1 MLLSALPLG
10 MVDTAWAISSRDT
23 VVDSGTCGGTLN
35 NSQLMKWTLTSDG
48 TLTISGEGNMFGA
61 PWSQYKSKIKKVV
74 IGEGVKSISDNAFH
88 YYENLRSVSL
98 PSTLTSIGEAAFWA
112 CSSLQSIT
120 LPNNLTNIGLN
131 AFRACHSLTQVLI
144 PASVTSIDGS
154 AFECC
159 TGLTDVVFE
168 GNSLEFGSGA
178 TFYDCTSLKNVF
190 FNGTRA
196 DWTASRGSSGS
207 VLPAAAQIYYKNDL
221 ISSGTCGDNSS
232 GNNTQWKLTKA
243 GTLIITVGTGYTE
256 GGIADFAYG
265 KAPWYQDIYDSG
277 IRCLIIGSGIKTIG
291 SYAFADCTDLA
302 EIIVPDGVISIG
314 NGAFLQNSGA
324 KRVVLPPSTV
334 YIGHGA
340 LRDCSAL
347 TSVSLPDSMSNRL
360 FLDMF
365 EGCTNLKS
373 VDIPD
378 GITDIYEGDL
388 ASCPNWTDIYYDNWG
403 RVWNRVVSNVRD
415 SIPDRMNVHFKDNI
429 YDSGSCGENVTWT
442 LTADGTLTISGTGA
456 MTDYTYDSRSPWY
469 SCRTY
474 IKRVVMQQGVT
485 SIGGDAFWD
494 CSGLTSVTIPDGVT
508 SIGGDA
514 FWDCSGLTSVTI
526 PDGVTSIGGYAFR
539 GCSGLTSVTIPEG
552 VTSIG
557 DYAFDNCSSLTDIY
571 YGGYGTDWQKLNVSI
586 PTSATVHFKDN
597 IYGKGDCGINVTWE
611 LTGDGTLI
619 ISGTGRISNY
629 SHDNNAPWYSCRAY
643 IKRVVIQQGVR
654 AIGDR
659 AFWDCSGLTSVTIP
673 DGVTSI
679 GDYAFAYCVSLTS
692 ATIPEGVTSIGWSAF
707 ENCTA
712 LTFMTIPEGV
722 TSIGNS
728 AFSGC
733 SGLTSVTIPSSVTSI
748 GWSAFKNCT
757 ALTFMT
763 IPESVTYISGEVFS
777 NCVRLARVTI
787 PKSVTEIG
795 SKAFYYCDSLTDV
808 YYAGTAADWAKISIS
823 EGNEDLTSAALR
835 CAPAS
840 LSAPTVTGGNDSQ
853 GRPTLKWKAV
863 SGAAK
868 YEVYR
873 ARSKDG
879 DYIKYSTVTGT
890 SYTNISYIENGN
902 TYYYKVRA
910 LDASGTAGAWSSV
923 VSVTY
928 KQTLPAPI
936 VTGGND
942 SQGRPT
948 LKWKAVSGAAKYEV
962 YRARSKN
969 GDYIKYST
977 VTGTSYTNTSYIENG
992 NTYYYKVRALK
1003 SSGTAGAWSSIVSV
1017 TYKQTLPAPTVTGG
1031 NDAQGRPTLKWNAV
1045 SGAAKYEVYRA
1056 RSRDGSYSKYSTVT
1070 GTSYTNTS
1078 YIEDGNTYYYK
1089 VRALDANGTAG
1100 AWSSIVSVTY
1110 KQTLPAPT
1118 VTGGNDSQ
1126 GRPTLKWKAVTGAA
1140 KYEVYRAR
1148 SKDGDYIKYSTVT
1161 GTSYTNTSYIE
1172 NGNTYYYKVRALDA
1186 NGTAGAWSSVVSVTY
1201 KQTLPAPAVTGGND
1215 SQGRP
1220 TLKWKAVT
1228 GAAKYEVYR
1237 ARSKDGDYIK
1247 YSTVT
1252 GTSYTNTSYIENG
1265 NTYYYKVRALDANG
1279 TAGAWSSV
1287 VSVTYKQTLPAPTV
1301 TGGNDA
1307 QGRPTLTWKAVTG
1320 AAKYEVYRARSKDGD
1335 YIKYSTVTGT
1345 SYTNTS
1351 YIENGNTYYYKVR
1364 ALDANGTAG
1373 AWSSIVSVTYRKPAA
1388 ATVAS
1393 GKCGDSAKWT
1403 LDAAGTLTISGSGK
1417 TWDFIDEDW
1426 NANAPWYDASLR
1438 LRIKKVVVE
1447 KGITYVGTRAF
1458 YDCSEMTSVS
1468 LPTTLETMGADVFM
1482 YCTGLTSVTI
1492 PDGVTFI
1499 SGDFFL
1505 GCTSLKSVTL
1515 PDSLRNIGGCT
1526 FMYCASLTSVRL
1538 PANLRYIT
1546 WRMFKDC
1553 TSLTSV
1559 TIPRGTVEVKKEAFD
1574 GCTSLKNVT
1583 FTGSAADWKG
1593 VTIRPGNTALTSAA
1607 IKCIGSTVLTAPTLT
1622 LSVSKK
1628 GQPTLKWSAVSGA
1641 AGYQLWCSYDGGND
1655 YDPSY
1660 RWLANN
1666 DKTATSY
1673 TVPADTLKKGQTYT
1687 FKVRAVTSSGAV
1699 GSFSKE
1705 VTFTYNPAASLP
1717 APTVTG
1723 GNDAQGRPTLKWNA
1737 VSGAAKYEVYRARSL
1752 NGDYIKYS
1760 TVTGTSYTNISYIEN
1775 GNTYYYKVRALDA
1788 NGTAGAWSSIVSV
1801 TYRKPAAA
1809 TVASGKCGDSAKWT
1823 LDAAGTLTITGAGPM
1838 ADYGA
1843 YGPWYIAHLTDIK
1856 KVVVQEGVT
1865 TIGDHAFANLSYVT
1879 SVTIPSSITSI
1890 GAHAF
1895 EKCRLG
1901 GAVTL
1906 PEGLTAIGD
1915 FAFSGSG
1922 MASLTLPESL
1932 RTIGNS
1938 AFLFCSL
1945 RELTIPDGVTSIGTG
1960 AFCNA
1965 SLTSV
1970 KLPASGVT
1978 LGDSLF
1984 QECENLTD
1992 VTLPADLTVIGP
2004 SMFENCGSLKNVTI
2018 PSGVTHIGNAAF
2030 AACEALP
2037 EIRLPDGMEALGSE
2051 AFVGCR
2057 AVTKVYIPR
2066 SLTSIGE
2073 AAFRICE
2080 GLTDVYYGGTAAEW
2094 LAISV
2099 ADRNDPLLNAA
2110 LHCTGQSASRLD
2122 VPAMTLGEDCSD
2134 GKPTVWWPAVT
2145 GAERYEIWRAQAASD
2160 GSAPAAS
2167 AYTLIV
2173 SADVTFH
2180 KDTTAE
2186 ADTWYYYKVRAV
2198 SGSTYSDFSQ
2208 EARRYCEAPPTMDTP
2223 EITSLE
2229 LDDSGKPVL
2238 TWRTVEGAARY
2249 QVFRS
2254 EDNGFSY
2261 SPMGTVLPTGSD
2273 TITWTDTTAVSG
2285 TGYYYGVG
2293 CYDDNGH
2300 YSSFGGGEWWVTA
2313 R

>member
-1 MLLSALPLG
+1 MLLSAVPLG

-144 PASVTSIDGS
+144 PASVTNIDGS

-302 EIIVPDGVISIG
+302 EIIVPNGVISIG

-347 TSVSLPDSMSNRL
+347 TSVSLPDSMSNSL

-378 GITDIYEGDL
+378 GITDIHEGDL

-485 SIGGDAFWD
+485 SIGDHAFWD

-508 SIGGDA
+508 SIGDDA
-514 FWDCSGLTSVTI
+514 FSGCAALTSVTI
-526 PDGVTSIGGYAFR
+526 PG
-539 GCSGLTSVTIPEG
+539 SVTNVG
-552 VTSIG
+552 Q
-557 DYAFDNCSSLTDIY
+557 YAFDNCSSLTDIY

-629 SHDNNAPWYSCRAY
+629 SYDNNAPWYSCRAY

-654 AIGDR
+654 AIGDQ
-659 AFWDCSGLTSVTIP
+659 AFYYCENLTSVTIP
-673 DGVTSI
+673 DSVTSI
-679 GDYAFAYCVSLTS
+679 G
-692 ATIPEGVTSIGWSAF
+692 G
-707 ENCTA
+707 
-712 LTFMTIPEGV
+712 
-722 TSIGNS
+722 S

-733 SGLTSVTIPSSVTSI
+733 SGLTSVTIPSSVTSVGNSAFSGCSNLASVTIPSSVTSI
-748 GWSAFKNCT
+748 GWRAFENCT

-763 IPESVTYISGEVFS
+763 IPESVTYINGEVFS

-787 PKSVTEIG
+787 PKSVTEIS

-823 EGNEDLTSAALR
+823 EGNEDLLAAALH
-835 CAPAS
+835 CKPTP
-840 LSAPTVTGGNDSQ
+840 LPAPTVTGGNDAQ
-853 GRPTLKWKAV
+853 GRPTLKWNAV
-863 SGAAK
+863 TGAAK

-873 ARSKDG
+873 ALSKDG

-890 SYTNISYIENGN
+890 SYTNTRYIENGN

-910 LDASGTAGAWSSV
+910 LDANGTAGPWSDV
-923 VSVTY
+923 VAVTY
-928 KQTLPAPI
+928 KQTLSAPT

-942 SQGRPT
+942 AQGRPT
-948 LKWKAVSGAAKYEV
+948 LTWKVVTGAAKYEV
-962 YRARSKN
+962 YRARSKD

-992 NTYYYKVRALK
+992 NTYYYKVRALDA
-1003 SSGTAGAWSSIVSV
+1003 SGTAGAWSSIVSV

-1056 RSRDGSYSKYSTVT
+1056 RS
-1070 GTSYTNTS
+1070 
-1078 YIEDGNTYYYK
+1078 
-1089 VRALDANGTAG
+1089 
-1100 AWSSIVSVTY
+1100 
-1110 KQTLPAPT
+1110 
-1118 VTGGNDSQ
+1118 
-1126 GRPTLKWKAVTGAA
+1126 
-1140 KYEVYRAR
+1140 
-1148 SKDGDYIKYSTVT
+1148 KDGDYIKYSTVT
-1161 GTSYTNTSYIE
+1161 GTSYTNISYIE

-1201 KQTLPAPAVTGGND
+1201 KQTLSAPSVTGGND
-1215 SQGRP
+1215 AQGRP

-1237 ARSKDGDYIK
+1237 ARSLNGDYIK

-1252 GTSYTNTSYIENG
+1252 GTSYTNISYIENG

-1279 TAGAWSSV
+1279 TAGAWSSI
-1287 VSVTYKQTLPAPTV
+1287 VSVTYRAASTGTLSAPTV

-1307 QGRPTLTWKAVTG
+1307 QGRPTLKWNAVTG
-1320 AAKYEVYRARSKDGD
+1320 AAKYEVYRARSRSGEYIKYSTVTGTSYTNISYIENGNTYYYKVRALDANGTAGAWSSIVSVTYRAASTGTLPAPAVTGGNDAQGRPTLKWNAVSGAAKYEVYRARSLNGDYIKYSTVTGTSYTNISYIEDGNTYYYKVRALKSDGTAGAWSSIVSVTYRAASTGTLSVPAVTGGNDSQGRPTLKWKAVSGAAKYEVYRARSLNGD

-1403 LDAAGTLTISGSGK
+1403 LDAAGTLTISGSGRMYDYEWPADRGG
-1417 TWDFIDEDW
+1417 TTPPWL
-1426 NANAPWYDASLR
+1426 ANKYRDSIRTLR
-1438 LRIKKVVVE
+1438 VE
-1447 KGITYVGTRAF
+1447 QGITYIGRCAF
-1458 YDCSEMTSVS
+1458 DSCGNLS
-1468 LPTTLETMGADVFM
+1468 D
-1482 YCTGLTSVTI
+1482 
-1492 PDGVTFI
+1492 
-1499 SGDFFL
+1499 
-1505 GCTSLKSVTL
+1505 VTL
-1515 PDSLRNIGGCT
+1515 PTSLRIIGQ
-1526 FMYCASLTSVRL
+1526 CAF
-1538 PANLRYIT
+1538 N
-1546 WRMFKDC
+1546 DC
-1553 TSLTSV
+1553 T
-1559 TIPRGTVEVKKEAFD
+1559 
-1574 GCTSLKNVT
+1574 
-1583 FTGSAADWKG
+1583 
-1593 VTIRPGNTALTSAA
+1593 AL
-1607 IKCIGSTVLTAPTLT
+1607 
-1622 LSVSKK
+1622 
-1628 GQPTLKWSAVSGA
+1628 
-1641 AGYQLWCSYDGGND
+1641 
-1655 YDPSY
+1655 
-1660 RWLANN
+1660 
-1666 DKTATSY
+1666 
-1673 TVPADTLKKGQTYT
+1673 
-1687 FKVRAVTSSGAV
+1687 
-1699 GSFSKE
+1699 
-1705 VTFTYNPAASLP
+1705 
-1717 APTVTG
+1717 
-1723 GNDAQGRPTLKWNA
+1723 
-1737 VSGAAKYEVYRARSL
+1737 RS
-1752 NGDYIKYS
+1752 I
-1760 TVTGTSYTNISYIEN
+1760 
-1775 GNTYYYKVRALDA
+1775 
-1788 NGTAGAWSSIVSV
+1788 
-1801 TYRKPAAA
+1801 
-1809 TVASGKCGDSAKWT
+1809 
-1823 LDAAGTLTITGAGPM
+1823 
-1838 ADYGA
+1838 
-1843 YGPWYIAHLTDIK
+1843 
-1856 KVVVQEGVT
+1856 Q
-1865 TIGDHAFANLSYVT
+1865 
-1879 SVTIPSSITSI
+1879 
-1890 GAHAF
+1890 
-1895 EKCRLG
+1895 
-1901 GAVTL
+1901 L
-1906 PEGLTAIGD
+1906 PEGLTTIKED
-1915 FAFSGSG
+1915 AFNAAGLVSITFPS
-1922 MASLTLPESL
+1922 T
-1932 RTIGNS
+1932 
-1938 AFLFCSL
+1938 L
-1945 RELTIPDGVTSIGTG
+1945 RELRNGAFMNCEKLQSLRLPEGLTTIGVWAFYCNPNISSIYIPVSVTTIGEEAFIYYNNLATVRYGGSQSQWSAVSVAANAFPDGVRY
-1960 AFCNA
+1960 
-1965 SLTSV
+1965 V
-1970 KLPASGVT
+1970 Y
-1978 LGDSLF
+1978 
-1984 QECENLTD
+1984 
-1992 VTLPADLTVIGP
+1992 
-2004 SMFENCGSLKNVTI
+2004 NV
-2018 PSGVTHIGNAAF
+2018 N
-2030 AACEALP
+2030 
-2037 EIRLPDGMEALGSE
+2037 
-2051 AFVGCR
+2051 
-2057 AVTKVYIPR
+2057 
-2066 SLTSIGE
+2066 
-2073 AAFRICE
+2073 
-2080 GLTDVYYGGTAAEW
+2080 
-2094 LAISV
+2094 
-2099 ADRNDPLLNAA
+2099 
-2110 LHCTGQSASRLD
+2110 
-2122 VPAMTLGEDCSD
+2122 
-2134 GKPTVWWPAVT
+2134 
-2145 GAERYEIWRAQAASD
+2145 
-2160 GSAPAAS
+2160 
-2167 AYTLIV
+2167 
-2173 SADVTFH
+2173 
-2180 KDTTAE
+2180 
-2186 ADTWYYYKVRAV
+2186 
-2198 SGSTYSDFSQ
+2198 
-2208 EARRYCEAPPTMDTP
+2208 
-2223 EITSLE
+2223 
-2229 LDDSGKPVL
+2229 
-2238 TWRTVEGAARY
+2238 
-2249 QVFRS
+2249 
-2254 EDNGFSY
+2254 
-2261 SPMGTVLPTGSD
+2261 
-2273 TITWTDTTAVSG
+2273 
-2285 TGYYYGVG
+2285 
-2293 CYDDNGH
+2293 
-2300 YSSFGGGEWWVTA
+2300 
-2313 R
+2313 

>member
-1 MLLSALPLG
+1 MLLSAVPLG
-10 MVDTAWAISSRDT
+10 IVDTAWAISSRDT

-485 SIGGDAFWD
+485 SIGDLAFWD

-514 FWDCSGLTSVTI
+514 FRGCAALTSVTI
-526 PDGVTSIGGYAFR
+526 PG
-539 GCSGLTSVTIPEG
+539 SVTNVG
-552 VTSIG
+552 QS
-557 DYAFDNCSSLTDIY
+557 AFWACSSLTDIY

-629 SHDNNAPWYSCRAY
+629 SYDNNAPWYSCRAY

-654 AIGDR
+654 AIGD
-659 AFWDCSGLTSVTIP
+659 
-673 DGVTSI
+673 
-679 GDYAFAYCVSLTS
+679 YAFAYCVSLTS
-692 ATIPEGVTSIGWSAF
+692 VAIPDSVTSIGGGAFSGCAALTSVTIPEGVTSIGDGAF
-707 ENCTA
+707 SGCTS
-712 LTFMTIPEGV
+712 LTSVAIPSSV
-722 TSIGNS
+722 TEIDGS

-733 SGLTSVTIPSSVTSI
+733 TELTSITIPSSVTSI
-748 GWSAFKNCT
+748 GWSAFENCT

-787 PKSVTEIG
+787 PKSVTEIS

-823 EGNEDLTSAALR
+823 EGNEDLLAAALH
-835 CAPAS
+835 CKPTPLTAPS
-840 LSAPTVTGGNDSQ
+840 VTGGNDSQ
-853 GRPTLKWKAV
+853 GRPTLKWNAV
-863 SGAAK
+863 TGAAKYEVYRSYSQNGNYSKYSTQTSTGYTNSSYLTSGSTYYYKVRALDANGTAGPWSDVVAVTCRLGLTAPSVTGGNDSQGRPTLKWDKVAGAAKYEVYRARSRSGEYIKYSTVTGTSYTNISYIENGNTYYYKVRALDANGTAGAWSSVVSVTYKQTLSAPTVTGGNDAQGRPTLKWNAVTGAAKYEVYRARSRSGEYIKYSTVTGTSYTNTSYIEDGNTYYYKVRALKSDGTAGAWSSVVSVTYKQTLSAPTVTGGNDAQGRPTLKWNAVTGAAK

-910 LDASGTAGAWSSV
+910 LDA
-923 VSVTY
+923 
-928 KQTLPAPI
+928 
-936 VTGGND
+936 
-942 SQGRPT
+942 
-948 LKWKAVSGAAKYEV
+948 
-962 YRARSKN
+962 
-969 GDYIKYST
+969 
-977 VTGTSYTNTSYIENG
+977 
-992 NTYYYKVRALK
+992 
-1003 SSGTAGAWSSIVSV
+1003 
-1017 TYKQTLPAPTVTGG
+1017 
-1031 NDAQGRPTLKWNAV
+1031 
-1045 SGAAKYEVYRA
+1045 
-1056 RSRDGSYSKYSTVT
+1056 
-1070 GTSYTNTS
+1070 
-1078 YIEDGNTYYYK
+1078 
-1089 VRALDANGTAG
+1089 NGTAG

-1110 KQTLPAPT
+1110 KQTLPAPS

-1126 GRPTLKWKAVTGAA
+1126 GRPTLKWNAVTGAA

-1148 SKDGDYIKYSTVT
+1148 SK
-1161 GTSYTNTSYIE
+1161 
-1172 NGNTYYYKVRALDA
+1172 
-1186 NGTAGAWSSVVSVTY
+1186 
-1201 KQTLPAPAVTGGND
+1201 
-1215 SQGRP
+1215 
-1220 TLKWKAVT
+1220 
-1228 GAAKYEVYR
+1228 
-1237 ARSKDGDYIK
+1237 
-1247 YSTVT
+1247 
-1252 GTSYTNTSYIENG
+1252 
-1265 NTYYYKVRALDANG
+1265 
-1279 TAGAWSSV
+1279 
-1287 VSVTYKQTLPAPTV
+1287 
-1301 TGGNDA
+1301 
-1307 QGRPTLTWKAVTG
+1307 
-1320 AAKYEVYRARSKDGD
+1320 
-1335 YIKYSTVTGT
+1335 
-1345 SYTNTS
+1345 
-1351 YIENGNTYYYKVR
+1351 
-1364 ALDANGTAG
+1364 
-1373 AWSSIVSVTYRKPAA
+1373 
-1388 ATVAS
+1388 
-1393 GKCGDSAKWT
+1393 
-1403 LDAAGTLTISGSGK
+1403 
-1417 TWDFIDEDW
+1417 
-1426 NANAPWYDASLR
+1426 
-1438 LRIKKVVVE
+1438 
-1447 KGITYVGTRAF
+1447 
-1458 YDCSEMTSVS
+1458 
-1468 LPTTLETMGADVFM
+1468 
-1482 YCTGLTSVTI
+1482 
-1492 PDGVTFI
+1492 
-1499 SGDFFL
+1499 
-1505 GCTSLKSVTL
+1505 
-1515 PDSLRNIGGCT
+1515 
-1526 FMYCASLTSVRL
+1526 
-1538 PANLRYIT
+1538 
-1546 WRMFKDC
+1546 
-1553 TSLTSV
+1553 
-1559 TIPRGTVEVKKEAFD
+1559 
-1574 GCTSLKNVT
+1574 
-1583 FTGSAADWKG
+1583 
-1593 VTIRPGNTALTSAA
+1593 
-1607 IKCIGSTVLTAPTLT
+1607 
-1622 LSVSKK
+1622 
-1628 GQPTLKWSAVSGA
+1628 
-1641 AGYQLWCSYDGGND
+1641 
-1655 YDPSY
+1655 
-1660 RWLANN
+1660 
-1666 DKTATSY
+1666 
-1673 TVPADTLKKGQTYT
+1673 
-1687 FKVRAVTSSGAV
+1687 
-1699 GSFSKE
+1699 
-1705 VTFTYNPAASLP
+1705 
-1717 APTVTG
+1717 
-1723 GNDAQGRPTLKWNA
+1723 
-1737 VSGAAKYEVYRARSL
+1737 

-1823 LDAAGTLTITGAGPM
+1823 LDAAGTLTISGSGRMYDYEWP
-1838 ADYGA
+1838 ADRG
-1843 YGPWYIAHLTDIK
+1843 GTTPPWLANKYRDSIRALRVEQGITYI
-1856 KVVVQEGVT
+1856 GRC
-1865 TIGDHAFANLSYVT
+1865 AFDSCSNLSDVT
-1879 SVTIPSSITSI
+1879 LPTSLRIIGQCAFNDCTALRSIQ
-1890 GAHAF
+1890 
-1895 EKCRLG
+1895 
-1901 GAVTL
+1901 L
-1906 PEGLTAIGD
+1906 PEGLTTIMED
-1915 FAFSGSG
+1915 AFNAAGLVSITFPSTLGELRDG
-1922 MASLTLPESL
+1922 AFMNCEKLQSLRLPEGL
-1932 RTIGNS
+1932 TTIGNWAFYCNPNISSIYIPASVTTIGEEAFIYYNNLATVRYGGSQSQWS
-1938 AFLFCSL
+1938 AVSVAANAF
-1945 RELTIPDGVTSIGTG
+1945 PDGVRY
-1960 AFCNA
+1960 
-1965 SLTSV
+1965 V
-1970 KLPASGVT
+1970 Y
-1978 LGDSLF
+1978 
-1984 QECENLTD
+1984 
-1992 VTLPADLTVIGP
+1992 
-2004 SMFENCGSLKNVTI
+2004 NV
-2018 PSGVTHIGNAAF
+2018 N
-2030 AACEALP
+2030 
-2037 EIRLPDGMEALGSE
+2037 
-2051 AFVGCR
+2051 
-2057 AVTKVYIPR
+2057 
-2066 SLTSIGE
+2066 
-2073 AAFRICE
+2073 
-2080 GLTDVYYGGTAAEW
+2080 
-2094 LAISV
+2094 
-2099 ADRNDPLLNAA
+2099 
-2110 LHCTGQSASRLD
+2110 
-2122 VPAMTLGEDCSD
+2122 
-2134 GKPTVWWPAVT
+2134 
-2145 GAERYEIWRAQAASD
+2145 
-2160 GSAPAAS
+2160 
-2167 AYTLIV
+2167 
-2173 SADVTFH
+2173 
-2180 KDTTAE
+2180 
-2186 ADTWYYYKVRAV
+2186 
-2198 SGSTYSDFSQ
+2198 
-2208 EARRYCEAPPTMDTP
+2208 
-2223 EITSLE
+2223 
-2229 LDDSGKPVL
+2229 
-2238 TWRTVEGAARY
+2238 
-2249 QVFRS
+2249 
-2254 EDNGFSY
+2254 
-2261 SPMGTVLPTGSD
+2261 
-2273 TITWTDTTAVSG
+2273 
-2285 TGYYYGVG
+2285 
-2293 CYDDNGH
+2293 
-2300 YSSFGGGEWWVTA
+2300 
-2313 R
+2313 

>member
-1 MLLSALPLG
+1 MLLSAVPLG

-378 GITDIYEGDL
+378 GITDIHEGDL

-485 SIGGDAFWD
+485 SIGD
-494 CSGLTSVTIPDGVT
+494 
-508 SIGGDA
+508 
-514 FWDCSGLTSVTI
+514 
-526 PDGVTSIGGYAFR
+526 
-539 GCSGLTSVTIPEG
+539 
-552 VTSIG
+552 
-557 DYAFDNCSSLTDIY
+557 
-571 YGGYGTDWQKLNVSI
+571 
-586 PTSATVHFKDN
+586 H
-597 IYGKGDCGINVTWE
+597 
-611 LTGDGTLI
+611 
-619 ISGTGRISNY
+619 
-629 SHDNNAPWYSCRAY
+629 
-643 IKRVVIQQGVR
+643 
-654 AIGDR
+654 

-692 ATIPEGVTSIGWSAF
+692 ATIPEGVTSIG
-707 ENCTA
+707 
-712 LTFMTIPEGV
+712 G
-722 TSIGNS
+722 S

-748 GWSAFKNCT
+748 GWSAFENCT

-763 IPESVTYISGEVFS
+763 IPESVTYISEEVFS
-777 NCVRLARVTI
+777 NCIRLARVTI
-787 PKSVTEIG
+787 PKSVTEIS

-823 EGNEDLTSAALR
+823 EGNEDLLAAALH
-835 CAPAS
+835 CKPTPLTAPS
-840 LSAPTVTGGNDSQ
+840 VTGGNDSQ
-853 GRPTLKWKAV
+853 GRPTLKWDKVA
-863 SGAAK
+863 GAAK

-873 ARSKDG
+873 SYSQNG
-879 DYIKYSTVTGT
+879 NYSKYSTQTSTG
-890 SYTNISYIENGN
+890 YTNSSYLTSGS

-910 LDASGTAGAWSSV
+910 LDANGTAGPWSDV
-923 VSVTY
+923 VAVTCRLGL
-928 KQTLPAPI
+928 T
-936 VTGGND
+936 
-942 SQGRPT
+942 
-948 LKWKAVSGAAKYEV
+948 
-962 YRARSKN
+962 
-969 GDYIKYST
+969 
-977 VTGTSYTNTSYIENG
+977 
-992 NTYYYKVRALK
+992 
-1003 SSGTAGAWSSIVSV
+1003 
-1017 TYKQTLPAPTVTGG
+1017 APTVTGG

-1056 RSRDGSYSKYSTVT
+1056 RSRSGEYIKYSTVT

-1089 VRALDANGTAG
+1089 VRALKSDGTAG

-1110 KQTLPAPT
+1110 RAASTGTLPAPT
-1118 VTGGNDSQ
+1118 VTGGNDAQ
-1126 GRPTLKWKAVTGAA
+1126 GRPTLKWNAVTGAA

-1148 SKDGDYIKYSTVT
+1148 SLNGDYIKYSTVT

-1201 KQTLPAPAVTGGND
+1201 KQTLSAPA
-1215 SQGRP
+1215 
-1220 TLKWKAVT
+1220 
-1228 GAAKYEVYR
+1228 
-1237 ARSKDGDYIK
+1237 
-1247 YSTVT
+1247 
-1252 GTSYTNTSYIENG
+1252 
-1265 NTYYYKVRALDANG
+1265 
-1279 TAGAWSSV
+1279 
-1287 VSVTYKQTLPAPTV
+1287 V

-1364 ALDANGTAG
+1364 ALKSDGTAG
-1373 AWSSIVSVTYRKPAA
+1373 AWSSIVSVTYRAA
-1388 ATVAS
+1388 ST
-1393 GKCGDSAKWT
+1393 
-1403 LDAAGTLTISGSGK
+1403 GTLS
-1417 TWDFIDEDW
+1417 
-1426 NANAPWYDASLR
+1426 APA
-1438 LRIKKVVVE
+1438 
-1447 KGITYVGTRAF
+1447 
-1458 YDCSEMTSVS
+1458 
-1468 LPTTLETMGADVFM
+1468 
-1482 YCTGLTSVTI
+1482 
-1492 PDGVTFI
+1492 
-1499 SGDFFL
+1499 
-1505 GCTSLKSVTL
+1505 
-1515 PDSLRNIGGCT
+1515 
-1526 FMYCASLTSVRL
+1526 
-1538 PANLRYIT
+1538 
-1546 WRMFKDC
+1546 
-1553 TSLTSV
+1553 
-1559 TIPRGTVEVKKEAFD
+1559 
-1574 GCTSLKNVT
+1574 
-1583 FTGSAADWKG
+1583 
-1593 VTIRPGNTALTSAA
+1593 
-1607 IKCIGSTVLTAPTLT
+1607 
-1622 LSVSKK
+1622 
-1628 GQPTLKWSAVSGA
+1628 
-1641 AGYQLWCSYDGGND
+1641 
-1655 YDPSY
+1655 
-1660 RWLANN
+1660 
-1666 DKTATSY
+1666 
-1673 TVPADTLKKGQTYT
+1673 
-1687 FKVRAVTSSGAV
+1687 
-1699 GSFSKE
+1699 
-1705 VTFTYNPAASLP
+1705 
-1717 APTVTG
+1717 VTG

-1752 NGDYIKYS
+1752 NGDYIKYSTVTGTSYTNTSYIEDGNTYYYKVRALDANGTAGAWSSIVSVTYKQTLPAPAVTGGNDSQGRPTLKWNAVTGAAKYEVYRARSRSGEYIKYSTVTGTSYTNTSYIENGNTYYYKMRALDANGTAGAWSSIVSVTYKQTLSAPTVTGGNDAQGRPTLKWNAVTGAAKYEVYRARSRSGEYIKYS

-1809 TVASGKCGDSAKWT
+1809 TAASGKCGDSAKWT
-1823 LDAAGTLTITGAGPM
+1823 LDAAGTLTISGTGRMYDYEWP
-1838 ADYGA
+1838 ADRG
-1843 YGPWYIAHLTDIK
+1843 GTTPPWLANKYRDSIRTLRVEQGITYI
-1856 KVVVQEGVT
+1856 GRC
-1865 TIGDHAFANLSYVT
+1865 AFDSCSNLSDVT
-1879 SVTIPSSITSI
+1879 LPTSLRIIGQCAFNDCTALRSIQ
-1890 GAHAF
+1890 
-1895 EKCRLG
+1895 
-1901 GAVTL
+1901 L
-1906 PEGLTAIGD
+1906 PEGLTAIKED
-1915 FAFSGSG
+1915 AFNAAGLVSITFPS
-1922 MASLTLPESL
+1922 T
-1932 RTIGNS
+1932 
-1938 AFLFCSL
+1938 L
-1945 RELTIPDGVTSIGTG
+1945 RELRNGAFMNCEKLQSLRLPEGLTTIGVWAFYCNPNISSIYIPASVTMIGEEAFIYYNNLATVRYGGSQSQWNAVSVAANAFPDGV
-1960 AFCNA
+1960 CY
-1965 SLTSV
+1965 V
-1970 KLPASGVT
+1970 Y
-1978 LGDSLF
+1978 
-1984 QECENLTD
+1984 
-1992 VTLPADLTVIGP
+1992 
-2004 SMFENCGSLKNVTI
+2004 NV
-2018 PSGVTHIGNAAF
+2018 N
-2030 AACEALP
+2030 
-2037 EIRLPDGMEALGSE
+2037 
-2051 AFVGCR
+2051 
-2057 AVTKVYIPR
+2057 
-2066 SLTSIGE
+2066 
-2073 AAFRICE
+2073 
-2080 GLTDVYYGGTAAEW
+2080 
-2094 LAISV
+2094 
-2099 ADRNDPLLNAA
+2099 
-2110 LHCTGQSASRLD
+2110 
-2122 VPAMTLGEDCSD
+2122 
-2134 GKPTVWWPAVT
+2134 
-2145 GAERYEIWRAQAASD
+2145 
-2160 GSAPAAS
+2160 
-2167 AYTLIV
+2167 
-2173 SADVTFH
+2173 
-2180 KDTTAE
+2180 
-2186 ADTWYYYKVRAV
+2186 
-2198 SGSTYSDFSQ
+2198 
-2208 EARRYCEAPPTMDTP
+2208 
-2223 EITSLE
+2223 
-2229 LDDSGKPVL
+2229 
-2238 TWRTVEGAARY
+2238 
-2249 QVFRS
+2249 
-2254 EDNGFSY
+2254 
-2261 SPMGTVLPTGSD
+2261 
-2273 TITWTDTTAVSG
+2273 
-2285 TGYYYGVG
+2285 
-2293 CYDDNGH
+2293 
-2300 YSSFGGGEWWVTA
+2300 
-2313 R
+2313 